1 MNHLL
6 STTAFA
12 AALAIAAPV
21 WAQAPMNPYPSGA
34 PSTTQAA
41 PYAQQSPAR
50 PPAASNALPAPEPM
64 QGRHAARRAHRGRY
78 AGHMRGMR
86 HMRHVPLAGRGSSAP
101 SDNVAN
107 QLNRQELSNLSGS
120 STPSA
125 GYAPQGYPPL
135 QGYPPPQG
143 YAPQGYPPQG
153 EPPRY

>member
-1 MNHLL
+1 
-6 STTAFA
+6 
-12 AALAIAAPV
+12 
-21 WAQAPMNPYPSGA
+21 
-34 PSTTQAA
+34 
-41 PYAQQSPAR
+41 
-50 PPAASNALPAPEPM
+50 
-64 QGRHAARRAHRGRY
+64 
-78 AGHMRGMR
+78 MRGMR

-120 STPSA
+120 GMPSA